1 MEGIYYAI
9 RRLPNLSLEQFQ
21 SYWLKTHGPL
31 ARRHLLTLGARRYV
45 QVHTLDDP
53 LNEALQLSRGLMEPF
68 DGIVEVFG
76 DRQDLLK
83 AMSTPEGLQA
93 MSELQEDEKNFI
105 DFSRSAMW
113 IAKEHVIFER

>member
-53 LNEALQLSRGLMEPF
+53 LNEAL
-68 DGIVEVFG
+68 
-76 DRQDLLK
+76 
-83 AMSTPEGLQA
+83 
-93 MSELQEDEKNFI
+93 
-105 DFSRSAMW
+105 
-113 IAKEHVIFER
+113 